1 MSIIFNA
8 KTSEAYHIKILAELL
23 SNNLKTGCFEINK
36 DGFILRMMDNNR
48 KTLIDL
54 NLNSENF
61 SLYRFT
67 SKNKLYIGLNLNHFH
82 KMLKSIKK
90 KDSIQLYIDEN
101 ENTDLAIKA
110 IPKENTR
117 ITTSFI
123 KIQNIQNIDIDIPT
137 GYGKAIIIL
146 SSEFQKM
153 SKDMLTI
160 GSSIKVSST
169 ESQIKFISDSGGIL
183 KRTVQFGEN
192 DDDDENTKKLVSYT
206 QEISTEQLSR
216 ITKIA
221 GLSTNMQIFSAPDL
235 PLLFRSNVGSLGKIS
250 IYIKSKEQIEKE
262 NLPNETEYDS
272 E

>member
-1 MSIIFNA
+1 MTIIFNA
-8 KTSEAYHIKILAELL
+8 KTGEAYHLKVLSELL

-36 DGFILRMMDNNR
+36 DGFVLRMMDNNR

-54 NLNSENF
+54 NLSSENF

-67 SKNKLYIGLNLNHFH
+67 AKNKLHIGLNLNHFH

-101 ENTDLAIKA
+101 EINDLAIKA

-117 ITTSFI
+117 VTTSYI

-137 GYGKAIIIL
+137 GYGKPVIVL

-153 SKDMLTI
+153 CKDMITI
-160 GSSIKVSST
+160 GSSIKVSFS
-169 ESQIKFISDSGGIL
+169 EFQITFNCDSGGIL
-183 KRTVQFGEN
+183 KRTVEFGEN
-192 DDDDENTKKLVSYT
+192 DTSIDKQTDYT
-206 QEISTEQLSR
+206 QEISTEQLTR

-221 GLSTNMQIFSAPDL
+221 GLSTNMQIFSAPNL

-262 NLPNETEYDS
+262 NFQGEVEYDS